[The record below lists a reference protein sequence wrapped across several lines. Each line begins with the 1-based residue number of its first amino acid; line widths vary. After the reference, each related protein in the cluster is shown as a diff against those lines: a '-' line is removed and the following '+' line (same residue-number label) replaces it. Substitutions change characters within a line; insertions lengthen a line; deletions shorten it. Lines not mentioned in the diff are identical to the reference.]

1 MQSGWSQVT
10 ITVTSAPWSGA
21 WFVEVVCVDELPSI
35 VTAAQHGDIDA
46 FTELVRRYQ
55 DLAFATAY
63 ARLRDP
69 HLAQDVAQEAFLQAH
84 RDLPMLREPAV
95 FPHWLRR
102 IVAKYVDRVVRG
114 GKLRTVP
121 LDEALGAQDGYP
133 EPSSVAE
140 AHELSDL
147 VNAEIARLPERERI
161 VIALFYT
168 ADRPMADVAAFLG
181 VPTSTIKKRLF
192 DARRRMKDRI
202 MNQFGDSLREHRPS
216 QNEHFTQRVQFMIAV
231 RTGDISTA
239 RRLLQ
244 ADPSFVRATLP
255 REAWGEPEMGQPT
268 LPLEFDYTPL
278 HFAATYG
285 HLELARVLLAHGAD
299 VDDATPGET
308 PLDRAVIMRDVPM
321 ATLLLEHAA
330 DPDHPSGTGL
340 TALHR
345 AAIRGHSELVRLLLG
360 YRANPLA
367 GDRSGRT
374 ALDWATL
381 EGWQEVSRALRGE
394 PPALNLDVEP
404 ASTSA
409 LDAWLGRVLD
419 VDGNALDGNG
429 PAPALPMRSD
439 QPPTGSQPARSPGP
453 LLETG
458 IKALDLLA
466 PLSRGGTARLSAR
479 GGVGMMVLLAELSRR
494 LARRGGRT
502 VVVRWQERFSR
513 VEDALRE
520 FRELGTDEISAMI
533 LGRLADP
540 TERREQALLTGW
552 NVAEAFRDDG
562 RDVLLIID
570 VPPAGLPELD
580 ALRARHLSAVGP
592 GSITLLVF
600 DLVLPNTGFES
611 PSTAPGD
618 WDAYISFDL
627 QLARRGL
634 FPAIDPLAST
644 SRLLRDALVD
654 PQHAQIATQVRTML
668 EWSRTEH
675 PDTRL
680 APDVLSTRAR
690 RLELFQTQPF
700 FVAEPWTALPGES
713 VAFDDTL
720 AEYGALV
727 DGAADA
733 VPEETLR
740 YLGRWRPTAAAEVN
754 QASAA
759 ASDR

>member
-1 MQSGWSQVT
+1 MAIRLEPTHTHGNLSGLTWGLVCG
-10 ITVTSAPWSGA
+10 SGL
-21 WFVEVVCVDELPSI
+21 VDELTNI

-55 DLAFATAY
+55 DLAFAAAY
-63 ARLRDP
+63 ARLRDA

-121 LDEALGAQDGYP
+121 LDEALGTQDERW
-133 EPSSVAE
+133 EPSGLAE

-168 ADRPMADVAAFLG
+168 ADRPLTDVAAFLG

-192 DARRRMKDRI
+192 DARRRMKERI
-202 MNQFGDSLREHRPS
+202 MSQFGDSLREHRPS
-216 QNEHFTQRVQFMIAV
+216 QNEHFTQRVQFLIAV
-231 RTGDISTA
+231 RTGDISTV

-285 HLELARVLLAHGAD
+285 HLELARLLLAHGAD

-321 ATLLLEHAA
+321 TTLLLEHGAS
-330 DPDHPSGTGL
+330 PDHPSAAGL
-340 TALHR
+340 TAMHR
-345 AAIRGHSELVRLLLG
+345 AAIRRQSELVRLLLA

-367 GDRSGRT
+367 RDRSGRT
-374 ALDWATL
+374 PLDWAVL
-381 EGWQEVSRALRGE
+381 EGWQEVAKALRGD
-394 PPALNLDVEP
+394 PPAWNRDVEP
-404 ASTSA
+404 ARKSE
-409 LDAWLGRVLD
+409 LDGWLGRVLD
-419 VDGNALDGNG
+419 VDGNALDGDG
-429 PAPALPMRSD
+429 PTPVLPIRSAL
-439 QPPTGSQPARSPGP
+439 PPTGSQPARSSGP

-479 GGVGMMVLLAELSRR
+479 GGVGLMVLLAELSRR
-494 LARRGGRT
+494 LAHRGGRV
-502 VVVRWQERFSR
+502 VVVRWQERFYR

-520 FRELGTDEISAMI
+520 LRELGTDDISTMV

-552 NVAEAFRDDG
+552 NVAEALRDDG
-562 RDVLLIID
+562 RDVLLIVD
-570 VPPAGLPELD
+570 VPPAGLPELES
-580 ALRARHLSAVGP
+580 LRARHLAAVGP

-611 PSTAPGD
+611 PATATGD
-618 WDAYISFDL
+618 WDAYITFDL
-627 QLARRGL
+627 ELARRGL

-644 SRLLRDALVD
+644 SRLLRDGIVH
-654 PQHAQIATQVRTML
+654 PQHARVAAQVRAML
-668 EWSRTEH
+668 EWSRAEH
-675 PDTRL
+675 AAAPL
-680 APDVLSTRAR
+680 APEALSTRAR
-690 RLELFQTQPF
+690 RLEHYQTQPF

-720 AEYGALV
+720 ADYSALV

-740 YLGRWRPTAAAEVN
+740 YIGRWRPSSPPDAAGG
-754 QASAA
+754 
-759 ASDR
+759 